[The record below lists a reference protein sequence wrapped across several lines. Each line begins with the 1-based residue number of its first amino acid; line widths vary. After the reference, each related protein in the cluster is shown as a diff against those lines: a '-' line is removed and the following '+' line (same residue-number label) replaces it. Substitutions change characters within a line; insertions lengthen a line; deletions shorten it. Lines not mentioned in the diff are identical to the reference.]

1 MTSPALAVPV
11 GTGRGYIHPL
21 TKQTVPS
28 VTTIL
33 GVLDK
38 PALPRWAAKETAQFA
53 IDNKDSWV
61 NLPSDAAL
69 DLLKGAAWRK
79 RDRAADAGTDAHS
92 YMESLM
98 NGSVSIDAQFDPPGL
113 GRAAENIRAIL
124 KRLQPV
130 PISIEGTVWSHNYG
144 YAGSYDA
151 IVQID
156 GKTTLIDL
164 KTSTGVYADYALQLS
179 AYKYAESIL
188 LPDGQELV
196 MPEIQQCQIWHAP
209 KDGKWSIVEVDVD
222 RDEFNVFL
230 SALKTFQWKNERAK
244 TVLGK
249 KIQS

>member
-11 GTGRGYIHPL
+11 GTGRGYVHPI
-21 TKQTVPS
+21 TKKTVPS

-33 GVLDK
+33 SVLDK

-61 NLPSDAAL
+61 NLPADAAL

-98 NGSVSIDAQFDPPGL
+98 NGSVDINAQFDPPGL
-113 GRAAENIRAIL
+113 GLAAANVRAIL
-124 KRLQPV
+124 KRLQPT
-130 PISIEGTVWSHNYG
+130 PISIEGTVWSDNYG

-156 GKTTLIDL
+156 GKTTLVDL
-164 KTSTGVYADYALQLS
+164 KTSSGVYADYALQLS
-179 AYKYAESIL
+179 AYKFAETIL

-196 MPEIQQCQIWHAP
+196 MPEIEQCQIWHAP
-209 KDGKWSIVEVDVD
+209 KDGKWSVVNVDVD
-222 RDEFNVFL
+222 RAEFNVFL
-230 SALKTFQWKNERAK
+230 AALETFKWKNERAK
-244 TVLGK
+244 VVLGQ
-249 KIQS
+249 KITN